1 MQPCPVKAFPRL
13 RVNRSL
19 MQTTIRLFAMPA
31 LYVACVRVPSA
42 ALVLN
47 VNVIVMMRRPR
58 LIHQACRRRS
68 ACVANR
74 NRRQRQFQLRHL
86 LPQNLFR
93 PLLVMTRLLRPKSVV
108 VRARIRCLLKAEV

>member
-31 LYVACVRVPSA
+31 LHVACVRVPSA

-58 LIHQACRRRS
+58 LIHQACRLRS

-74 NRRQRQFQLRHL
+74 NRRQRQFRLL

-108 VRARIRCLLKAEV
+108 VRPKIRCLLMAEV